1 MPIPPQQVDQHEIE
15 KINHFSKLGSAFFG
29 GNSLRRG
36 TAGRGAMQREQPVG
50 QSTGNH
56 GHG

>member
-1 MPIPPQQVDQHEIE
+1 VPAPSQQVDQHEIE

-36 TAGRGAMQREQPVG
+36 TAGRGSMQREPVG
-50 QSTGNH
+50 QSVGNR